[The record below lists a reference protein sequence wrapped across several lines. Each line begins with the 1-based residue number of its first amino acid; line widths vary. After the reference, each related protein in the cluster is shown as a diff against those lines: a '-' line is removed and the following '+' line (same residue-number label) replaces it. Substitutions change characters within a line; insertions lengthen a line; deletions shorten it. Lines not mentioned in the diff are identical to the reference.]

1 MIPLGIALTRFKR
14 YSGFIISFVSILQ
27 TVPSLALLALMIPLF
42 GIGKL
47 PAIVALFI
55 YSLLPILRNTFIGIS
70 NVNSTIVDSAK
81 GMGMTDNQIILQV
94 KLPLAAPVIMSGIRL
109 AGVYVI
115 AWATLASYIGAG
127 GLGDY
132 IFNGLNVYDQE
143 MIIWGTL
150 PVTLLALLVDFLLGK
165 LERFVSPQ
173 TTSAK
178 GGN

>member
-1 MIPLGIALTRFKR
+1 MDFLKANGSELLFKTGEHFYISAMALVLGVLIAVPLGIALTRFKR

-94 KLPLAAPVIMSGIRL
+94 KLPPTGSRSSCPGSGWRECTSSLGRLLLRISEPV
-109 AGVYVI
+109 V
-115 AWATLASYIGAG
+115 
-127 GLGDY
+127 
-132 IFNGLNVYDQE
+132 
-143 MIIWGTL
+143 
-150 PVTLLALLVDFLLGK
+150 
-165 LERFVSPQ
+165 
-173 TTSAK
+173 
-178 GGN
+178 

>member
-1 MIPLGIALTRFKR
+1 MDFLKANGSELLFKTGEHFYISAMALVLGVLIAVPLGIALTRFKR

-81 GMGMTDNQIILQV
+81 RDG
-94 KLPLAAPVIMSGIRL
+94 
-109 AGVYVI
+109 
-115 AWATLASYIGAG
+115 
-127 GLGDY
+127 
-132 IFNGLNVYDQE
+132 YD
-143 MIIWGTL
+143 
-150 PVTLLALLVDFLLGK
+150 
-165 LERFVSPQ
+165 R
-173 TTSAK
+173 
-178 GGN
+178 

>member
-1 MIPLGIALTRFKR
+1 MVPELLFKTGEHFYISAMALVLGVLIAVPLGIALTRFKR

-81 GMGMTDNQIILQV
+81 GDG
-94 KLPLAAPVIMSGIRL
+94 
-109 AGVYVI
+109 
-115 AWATLASYIGAG
+115 
-127 GLGDY
+127 
-132 IFNGLNVYDQE
+132 YD
-143 MIIWGTL
+143 
-150 PVTLLALLVDFLLGK
+150 
-165 LERFVSPQ
+165 R
-173 TTSAK
+173 
-178 GGN
+178 